1 MVVVAVTEGVP
12 TATAVVEAA
21 VGTLTMAGEEAR
33 TEVSSCALALGCGT
47 DTVGVAARVVGAVVI
62 LGVGCAVGRG
72 TDVAG
77 FTVGITVSTP
87 GKVTQA
93 CRHGISLKLTRL
105 KFVRLRHEL
114 LLRSDTTTVQR
125 GSCGCKFLPLDVST
139 GITQNVLNKKSGLSL
154 LFAVG

>member
-1 MVVVAVTEGVP
+1 MVVVAVVEGVP

-47 DTVGVAARVVGAVVI
+47 DTEGVAARVVGAVVI

-77 FTVGITVSTP
+77 FTVGITVD
-87 GKVTQA
+87 A
-93 CRHGISLKLTRL
+93 R
-105 KFVRLRHEL
+105 
-114 LLRSDTTTVQR
+114 
-125 GSCGCKFLPLDVST
+125 
-139 GITQNVLNKKSGLSL
+139 
-154 LFAVG
+154 